1 MASPCTHAQTRGD
14 KRAQRLQ
21 SKSHEHAYKLEKMS
35 PERYDHLEQPTM
47 VEIHDLVSAP
57 FDCENPLH
65 RIHPLRLCLLPVFK
79 WKTESMMCTN
89 SRP

>member
-1 MASPCTHAQTRGD
+1 MVSPCTHGQTQDD

-21 SKSHEHAYKLEKMS
+21 LKSHEHAYTLVKMS
-35 PERYDHLEQPTM
+35 PERYDHLEQPTV

-65 RIHPLRLCLLPVFK
+65 RIHPPQLCLLPAF
-79 WKTESMMCTN
+79 E
-89 SRP
+89 